1 MKIALIGYG
10 KMGKEIEKIAQSRG
24 HEIVARID
32 PFKGEDFTSPGL
44 KNAQVAI
51 EFSTPETA
59 YSNYLECFKINLPVV
74 SGTTGWLKHLDEIKD
89 WCRINYNKDSRKYYR
104 SVNEISTLVAKKRKI
119 EIRINQFRL
128 RYWYW
133 KK

>member
-1 MKIALIGYG
+1 MKT
-10 KMGKEIEKIAQSRG
+10 IE
-24 HEIVARID
+24 E
-32 PFKGEDFTSPGL
+32 L
-44 KNAQVAI
+44 
-51 EFSTPETA
+51 TPQLTEVE
-59 YSNYLECFKINLPVV
+59 N
-74 SGTTGWLKHLDEIKD
+74 EIKD

-104 SVNEISTLVAKKRKI
+104 SVNEINTLVARKRKI